1 MKIRRIDF
9 TCGIVTIELKGKTVE
24 LDFEDNAG
32 DILISY
38 ESLQKIPVNRVS
50 RMRMAENVEA
60 QIRRT
65 KAFRRR
71 VHRSC

>member
-1 MKIRRIDF
+1 MKIKRIDF
-9 TCGIVTIELKGKTVE
+9 TCGVVSIEIKGKSVE

-38 ESLQKIPVNRVS
+38 ESLQKIPVNRAS